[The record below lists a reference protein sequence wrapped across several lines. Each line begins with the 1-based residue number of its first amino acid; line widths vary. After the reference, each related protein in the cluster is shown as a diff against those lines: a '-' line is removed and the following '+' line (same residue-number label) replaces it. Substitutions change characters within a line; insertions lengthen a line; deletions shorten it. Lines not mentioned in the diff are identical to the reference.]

1 MITLFKHPLAK
12 WYLLTTIVVILDQIT
27 KQIAENSLSL
37 YERVAV
43 MPFFNFT
50 LAYNEG
56 AAFSFLADAGGW
68 QRWFFVGLT
77 LVISSVLIIWLK
89 KSDNKIEQLAISFVL
104 AGAIGNNLIDRP
116 LFGHV
121 IDFIDVYYESHHWPA
136 FNIADMAISAG
147 VMLLIY
153 VSLTDKSVSSRKA

>member
-1 MITLFKHPLAK
+1 MAK